1 MKWNL
6 LSKILNVIMIILT
19 LFLAVTAIPG
29 GVVLMA
35 NIYAPPVEQLQDSIF
50 SSFTIPGIA
59 LALIVG
65 GSAVVSAILL
75 INKSKFGAMS
85 TATAG
90 VIIMFFEFV
99 EVMIIGSPTGPA
111 RVMQIIY
118 FGLGT
123 LLMVASIGSWFLD
136 LAAERS

>member
-1 MKWNL
+1 MNL
-6 LSKILNVIMIILT
+6 LSKILHVIMIILT
-19 LFLAVTAIPG
+19 LLLAVTAIPG

-35 NIYAPPVEQLQDSIF
+35 NIYAPPVEQLQGSLF
-50 SSFTIPGIA
+50 QSFTIPGLA

-65 GSAVVSAILL
+65 GSAVVSAVLL
-75 INKSKFGAMS
+75 IKKSRFGAMS
-85 TATAG
+85 AATAG

-111 RVMQIIY
+111 RVMQIVY

-123 LLMVASIGSWFLD
+123 LLMVASIGSWFLN
-136 LAAERS
+136 LLAERNS